1 MKKWIVI
8 LIMVCAVAPYRGD
21 AQIIGI
27 ITTAIKKV
35 IIAIDLQV
43 QRLQTNTIA
52 LQNAQKAIE
61 NTMSQLHLNEITG
74 WVQKQKD
81 LYSEYFDE
89 LWKVK
94 SIITYYHRIEE
105 IAQQQTALVT
115 EYKQAW
121 NLLKQDKHFTVDEL
135 SYMGNV
141 YNGILDATV
150 QNVDQLLSVVNAF
163 TTQMS
168 DAKRMEIVNHVAA
181 SVSENY
187 TDLYQFN
194 TQNKLL
200 SLWRAKDENDA
211 AIIRAMYGLG
221 STP

>member
-1 MKKWIVI
+1 MKKAC
-8 LIMVCAVAPYRGD
+8 LMLVALALLCFPVQKTA
-21 AQIIGI
+21 AQIPI
-27 ITTAIKKV
+27 IDIIKAAIKKV
-35 IIAIDLQV
+35 ITAVDLEI
-43 QRLQTNTIA
+43 QRLQTNTIV

-105 IAQQQTALVT
+105 IAQQQAALVS

-121 NLLKQDKHFTVDEL
+121 GLLKQDKHFTVEEL
-135 SYMGNV
+135 NYMGNV
-141 YNGILDATV
+141 YSGILDATV
-150 QNVDQLLSVVNAF
+150 KNVDQLLSVVNAF

-168 DAKRMEIVNHVAA
+168 DAKRMEIVNHVAE

-187 TDLYQFN
+187 SDLHQFN

-200 SLWRAKDENDA
+200 SLSRAKDENDA
-211 AIIRAMYGLG
+211 LLIKAMYGL
-221 STP
+221 